1 MNFFLMK
8 NFGIKRS
15 YKQLIRNKRKKLK
28 SKIVKENPLLFLKE
42 NGINFYS
49 KILIIIIL
57 CIFLFHKKYLDIM
70 KIMLQK

>member
-1 MNFFLMK
+1 MK

-42 NGINFYS
+42 NGINLYS
-49 KILIIIIL
+49 RILIIIIL
-57 CIFLFHKKYLDIM
+57 CVF
-70 KIMLQK
+70 